1 MVLDCS
7 TKGWDRLHDMATAI
21 QNVFDA
27 PAYSCSQA
35 AHYTD
40 LPYQTLRGWIGPD
53 GLIKTPE
60 ASTLSFNNLTEAH
73 VLRAMRRDHRL
84 SLQAIRKALKELA
97 HFRQTAHPLL
107 DETFETDGVNL
118 YLRNSDEIINLSQES
133 QREIREF
140 VSLYLQRVKR
150 DDSGRVT
157 RLYPFVVS
165 ESADEPKYISIS
177 PTVSFGKPV
186 LAGTGISTS
195 VIVGRFNA
203 RDSVAD
209 LAREYDVAP
218 VVLEEAIRWEM
229 HRGKAA

>member
-1 MVLDCS
+1 
-7 TKGWDRLHDMATAI
+7 
-21 QNVFDA
+21 
-27 PAYSCSQA
+27 
-35 AHYTD
+35 
-40 LPYQTLRGWIGPD
+40 
-53 GLIKTPE
+53 
-60 ASTLSFNNLTEAH
+60 
-73 VLRAMRRDHRL
+73 MRRVHKL
-84 SLQAIRKALKELA
+84 SLQGIRRALLELA
-97 HFRQTAHPLL
+97 KFHKTDHPLL

-118 YLRNSDEIINLSQES
+118 CIRFNNEVINLSQRS

-140 VSLYLQRVKR
+140 VALYLRRVNR

-157 RLYPFVVS
+157 RLYPFVVTEDES
-165 ESADEPKYISIS
+165 EPRHISIS

-218 VVLEEAIRWEM
+218 AVLEDAIRWEM
-229 HRGKAA
+229 NRGKAA